1 MNTYLEKFINEKFK
15 KPGKALDLGAGKFYD
30 VVYLK
35 YLGWKCEGVD
45 KMTGVDLEKVYK
57 STKAPFDL
65 VYSNYVFQKIKNKNV
80 FIKTAYDNLEKG
92 GWLFIHTFD
101 KSDKN
106 TQLGIDKEEL
116 TGILESQGFVDIE
129 TVIFSFYDN
138 DPGHKHWHRILQT
151 TARRAL

>member
-15 KPGKALDLGAGKFYD
+15 KPGKALDLGAGRFYD

-45 KMTGVDLEKVYK
+45 KITGVDLEKAYK
-57 STKAPFDL
+57 SKKAPFDL
-65 VYSNYVFQKIKNKNV
+65 VYSNYVLQKLKNKKF
-80 FIKTAYDNLEKG
+80 FIKTAYDNLGKG

-106 TQLGIDKEEL
+106 THLGIDKGKL
-116 TGILESQGFVDIE
+116 VGILENQGFVDVE
-129 TVIFSFYDN
+129 NAVFSFYDN
-138 DPGHKHWHRILQT
+138 HLGHKHWHKILQI
-151 TARRAL
+151 TARKL